1 MGVRVKNFFHDA
13 VYFVTITACEWQKV
27 FEYPECRELVYKWF
41 DYQKTHYQNKIHG
54 YVIMPNHIHF
64 ILYISKESPPLSKII
79 QNGKRFMAYDI
90 VKYLKSHEAESSTRD
105 STKGLEKKK
114 HILDVFESQA
124 RKEKGSFHKVF
135 EERYDAKLLD
145 NDAIYREKLKY
156 IHNNPI
162 KDPWVLCKLPE
173 DYQYSSAS
181 NYILG
186 KGVYLVDI
194 LI

>member
-64 ILYISKESPPLSKII
+64 IVYISKESPPLSKII
-79 QNGKRFMAYDI
+79 QNGKRFMAYGI

-105 STKGLEKKK
+105 SAKGFEKKK
-114 HILDVFESQA
+114 HILYVFESQA
-124 RKEKGSFHKVF
+124 RKEKGALHKIF
-135 EERYDAKLLD
+135 EERYDAKLFPRRSLLSCSPRRSFRQRDFVSSKILLLHHSCFLLD
-145 NDAIYREKLKY
+145 FL
-156 IHNNPI
+156 
-162 KDPWVLCKLPE
+162 
-173 DYQYSSAS
+173 
-181 NYILG
+181 YILYTI
-186 KGVYLVDI
+186 YLNT
-194 LI
+194 